1 MGKMWVIEMRL
12 NKPHGDDVYGIYNNM
27 VFVSKEDAVQ
37 EGAELIRLYMDSFT
51 TKDKEEFLKTAF
63 YQSSDGE
70 IRVCSL
76 DIMPEIHRVG
86 EGKVGSCND

>member
-27 VFVSKEDAVQ
+27 VFVSKEDAVR

-70 IRVCSL
+70 IHVCSL
-76 DIMPEIHRVG
+76 DIMPEIHG
-86 EGKVGSCND
+86 TNIEKVDKNNE